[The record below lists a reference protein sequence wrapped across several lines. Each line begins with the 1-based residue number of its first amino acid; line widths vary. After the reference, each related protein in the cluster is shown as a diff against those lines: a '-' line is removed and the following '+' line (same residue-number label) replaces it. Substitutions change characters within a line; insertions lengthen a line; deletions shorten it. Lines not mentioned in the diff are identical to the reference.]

1 MHGAFEKRTA
11 GFQHR
16 LADAGIDIALVTDP
30 DTIYYLSGVFGY
42 LGVEF
47 GRPTVLVV
55 PRDGAPTLITPL
67 MEAEMVSALTWVGDV
82 RPWADGID
90 GEWGTHLCDLIGD
103 GGRLTLGVERLQ
115 IPALV
120 SAWLRDALGTAPIA
134 DVSGILADMR
144 LIKGRD
150 EIAVMRQAGQ
160 VAVAM
165 VEAAEAAIAEDV
177 PEYEVAL
184 AVIAGGT
191 RKAAELLSDEGLD
204 RFVSPTIHN
213 LQILQSGHDT
223 CMVHRRSTVRRLGRG
238 DPVYLCFCG
247 ITNFKQVKLGFDR
260 EFFVGEVSD
269 EHARIYQATVAA
281 QAAALAAIH
290 PGVTAEEVHAAAEE
304 SYGAS
309 GFETG
314 YRTGRGIGYSFL
326 EKPQIKHGDTT
337 ALAPGMTLAVD
348 GGITV
353 PGEFGA
359 RVGDSI
365 VVTDTGYEY
374 LTPYPKDLKVL

>member
-1 MHGAFEKRTA
+1 MHEAFEKRTA
-11 GFQHR
+11 ELQQR
-16 LADAGIDIALVTDP
+16 LGDAGIDLALVTDP
-30 DTIYYLSGVFGY
+30 DTVYYLAGVFGY

-55 PRDGAPTLITPL
+55 PRDGAPTLVTPL
-67 MEAEMVSALTWVGDV
+67 MEAEMVGALTWIDDV
-82 RPWADGID
+82 RPWADGVD
-90 GEWGTHLCDLIGD
+90 GEWGAHLRDLIGTAK
-103 GGRLTLGVERLQ
+103 GVTLGVERLQ

-120 SAWLRDALGTAPIA
+120 SAWLHDAFEAARCA

-144 LIKGRD
+144 LIKDRD
-150 EIAVMRQAGQ
+150 EIAVMRQAGL

-165 VEAAEAAIAEDV
+165 VEAAEAAIAEHV

-184 AVIAGGT
+184 AVIEGGT
-191 RKAAELLSDEGLD
+191 RKAAALLGDEGLD
-204 RFVSPTIHN
+204 RFVSPTIHS

-223 CMVHRRSTVRRLGRG
+223 CMVHRRSTVRRLCRG

-269 EHARIYQATVAA
+269 EQARVYQATVAA
-281 QAAALAAIH
+281 QDAALEAIR

-304 SYGAS
+304 SYRAN
-309 GFETG
+309 GFDAG

-326 EKPQIKHGDTT
+326 ERPQIKRGDTT
-337 ALAPGMTLAVD
+337 ALVPGMTLAID

-365 VVTDTGYEY
+365 VVTDTAFEY
-374 LTPYPKDLKVL
+374 LTPYPKELKVL